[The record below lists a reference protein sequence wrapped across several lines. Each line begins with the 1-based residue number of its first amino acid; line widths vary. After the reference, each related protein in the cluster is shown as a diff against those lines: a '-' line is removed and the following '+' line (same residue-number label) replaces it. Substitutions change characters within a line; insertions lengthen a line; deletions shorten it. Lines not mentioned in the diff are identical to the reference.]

1 MSKLPKSSTPLIA
14 LGLGLAVAFILLVIV
29 PLNRSITAAENS
41 LQLKQSL
48 VSQEQSL
55 QNQLAKYE
63 AETAELEDYTKAFAE
78 VPNVNL
84 HLSQL
89 LGQVSKQAKEAGA
102 QSLRLEPG
110 QVKQMRSLQCI
121 PVQLGCQGTFQEI
134 HDLIRRLEKL
144 PNEIWIER
152 VELAPTSEGD
162 RLLSCELEFEAF
174 MVSVKNS
181 H

>member
-14 LGLGLAVAFILLVIV
+14 LGLGLIVAFVLLVLV

-41 LQLKQSL
+41 LALKQSL
-48 VSQEQSL
+48 VDQEQSL
-55 QNQLAKYE
+55 QEQLAKYD
-63 AETAELEDYTKAFAE
+63 AEMAELDGYTKPFAE
-78 VPNVNL
+78 IPNVNL
-84 HLSQL
+84 HLSRL
-89 LGQVSKQAKEAGA
+89 LGQVSKQAQEAGT
-102 QSLRLEPG
+102 QSLHLEPG
-110 QVKQMRSLQCI
+110 QEKEMKSLQCI

-134 HDLIRRLEKL
+134 HDLLRRLETL

-152 VELAPTSEGD
+152 IELAPTSEGD